1 MSHCN
6 FVTFSNTEIQQI
18 EKILYR
24 ADLGGI
30 ETRSVYVQYAQGIQ
44 PNVPA
49 CNTFIK
55 MYLHQTMHIP

>member
-1 MSHCN
+1 MSHFN

-18 EKILYR
+18 ENILSS

-30 ETRSVYVQYAQGIQ
+30 ETRFVYAQYAQGIQ

-49 CNTFIK
+49 CTTFIK
-55 MYLHQTMHIP
+55 MYLLQTMHIP